1 MDRVGRAELL
11 ATRPS
16 SQAAEYVTIGDSRKK
31 RLPRRTGEALRTSAG
46 PMDQYW
52 TRCLST
58 LLPITAPAT
67 PPSTPPTM
75 APRTRWCP
83 PPATAPITAPPAA
96 PMAASRRVCFT
107 VYVCGWRYTGPAY
120 EPLLLPELRR
130 VLRWR
135 VDEDEWCVVLEVAG
149 FSATLASACGWAAG
163 CGTGTWFSSTG
174 LAAAT
179 GCAGCTIMLSSQ
191 VSWGCVWAV
200 FASRPQAAA
209 PTSVDIITATLRTRI
224 GLLLLWD

>member
-1 MDRVGRAELL
+1 
-11 ATRPS
+11 
-16 SQAAEYVTIGDSRKK
+16 
-31 RLPRRTGEALRTSAG
+31 
-46 PMDQYW
+46 
-52 TRCLST
+52 
-58 LLPITAPAT
+58 
-67 PPSTPPTM
+67 
-75 APRTRWCP
+75 
-83 PPATAPITAPPAA
+83 
-96 PMAASRRVCFT
+96 

-224 GLLLLWD
+224 GLLLLWDSGADRFARPALPPVMRTFAGPPRLTPLLLTYLL